1 MVRLDR
7 NKIQS
12 GLTKRPRRKTEEA
25 NNSAKED
32 SSQPQGSSSGNSE
45 LEKFSLYVLK
55 VMMDENIPP
64 TPSNF
69 QIYFDKLLDNK
80 PLSFKKRINELL
92 EAEAV
97 NDDEHRAK
105 MELEVKE
112 GFGQIKSIMQVVAT
126 AYKNLNVMKEIIKKR
141 TGELEVSSSQM
152 SIENIAQA
160 LMEDLKKLSDLTSKQ
175 MAVLK
180 KHYEKTGVI
189 LKDIESKAVFDTR
202 YGVYNRRYLLHAI
215 EKECLSIE
223 KYNHHS
229 TLVLAKIKD
238 SILDKIINSKDKMVL
253 TRNVAKL
260 LLKTSR
266 RSDVV
271 AHYGDGVFG
280 MLMVHTDI
288 NNAKRACDRIS
299 ELIYATSF
307 FIGDAEVDTDIELA
321 IVPIKPGYTVE
332 EFLSNAL
339 DYLPKTGKKLLPF
352 IVCELDEQQDENI
365 EGIEKNNEA

>member
-12 GLTKRPRRKTEEA
+12 GLGKRPKS
-25 NNSAKED
+25 NNED
-32 SSQPQGSSSGNSE
+32 VKNEVAPQSSTNSE

-80 PLSFKKRINELL
+80 PVSFKKRINELL

-105 MELEVKE
+105 MEMEVKE
-112 GFGQIKSIMQVVAT
+112 GFGQIKSIMQVVST

-141 TGELEVSSSQM
+141 TAELEVSASQM
-152 SIENIAQA
+152 AIENIAQA
-160 LMEDLKKLSDLTSKQ
+160 LMDDLKKLADLTSKQ
-175 MAVLK
+175 MNVLK
-180 KHYEKTGVI
+180 KHYEKTGSI
-189 LKDIESKAVFDTR
+189 LKDIESKAIFDTR
-202 YGVYNRRYLLHAI
+202 YGVYNRRYLLQSI
-215 EKECLSIE
+215 EKECTSIE
-223 KYNHHS
+223 KYNHNS

-238 SILDKIINSKDKMVL
+238 DILTKIVNSKDRMVL

-280 MLMVHTDI
+280 MLMMHTDI

-299 ELIYATSF
+299 DLIYATSF
-307 FIGDAEVDTDIELA
+307 FIGDTEIDTDIELA
-321 IVPIKPGYTVE
+321 IVPIKPDNTVE
-332 EFLSNAL
+332 EFISCAL
-339 DYLPKTGKKLLPF
+339 DFLPQTGKKLLPF
-352 IVCELDEQQDENI
+352 VVCELDEIKNDEKD
-365 EGIEKNNEA
+365 ELENNEA